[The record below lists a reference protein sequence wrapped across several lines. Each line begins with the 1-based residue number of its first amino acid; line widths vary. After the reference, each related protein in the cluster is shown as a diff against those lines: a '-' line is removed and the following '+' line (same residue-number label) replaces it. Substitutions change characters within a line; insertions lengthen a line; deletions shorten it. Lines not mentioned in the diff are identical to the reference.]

1 MKEISQFIMKE
12 ILKYIKL
19 HEGCSL
25 SEIMSKFSGGSVE
38 SDYYVETEINHLLM
52 SNAIYQYYNPNTFE
66 PHFKLG
72 TITLKNDFID
82 EKENFDSHILVL

>member
-1 MKEISQFIMKE
+1 MIE
-12 ILKYIKL
+12 ILQYIKL

-25 SEIMSKFSGGSVE
+25 SEIMSQFSGGSIE

-52 SNAIYQYYNPNTFE
+52 LNAIYQYYNPNTFE

-72 TITLKNDFID
+72 IAAMNVLKDNFNI
-82 EKENFDSHILVL
+82 EKKDQKDSDLYILVL